1 MNPWLGLAVNRPFDH
16 TNNPVLFMKTLHIAL
31 ALVSAALLAQADQ
44 VKLADV
50 HLCCGGCVKG
60 AEKAVA
66 KVGGA
71 TATVDKDAGTV
82 TIAASSKA
90 ILQQAVESLQAAGY
104 YGKTSDAS
112 IKVAATAGVP
122 AGKVQKLKVEGVHL
136 CCGKCVTAVQ
146 KAVGRVAGVKGNT
159 AEKNVATFE
168 VTGDFNAKDV
178 FAELNKAGLAGKVA
192 K

>member
-1 MNPWLGLAVNRPFDH
+1 
-16 TNNPVLFMKTLHIAL
+16 MKHLYL
-31 ALVSAALLAQADQ
+31 ALSLLSAVLTAQADEL
-44 VKLADV
+44 KLADV

-82 TIAASSKA
+82 IIAAASKD
-90 ILQQAVESLQAAGY
+90 ILQQAVASLQAAGY
-104 YGKTSDAS
+104 YGKSSDATV
-112 IKVAATAGVP
+112 KVAATAGVP
-122 AGKVQKLKVEGVHL
+122 EGKVQKLKVEGVHL

-146 KAVGRVAGVKGNT
+146 KAVSRVAGVKANT

-178 FAELNKAGLAGKVA
+178 FAELNKSGLSGRVA

>member
-1 MNPWLGLAVNRPFDH
+1 
-16 TNNPVLFMKTLHIAL
+16 MKKLHLAL
-31 ALVSAALLAQADQ
+31 ALFSAVLIAQADE

-66 KVGGA
+66 KIGGA

-82 TIAASSKA
+82 TIAAASKD
-90 ILQQAVESLQAAGY
+90 ILQQAVASLQAAGY
-104 YGKTSDAS
+104 YGKSSDATV
-112 IKVAATAGVP
+112 KATPTAGVP
-122 AGKVQKLKVEGVHL
+122 EGKVQKLKIEGVHL

-159 AEKNVATFE
+159 AEKNAATFE
-168 VTGDFNAKDV
+168 VTGDFSAKDV
-178 FAELNKAGLAGKVA
+178 FAELNKSGLSGKVA